1 MIKVLML
8 EDEEPAAKRLQKL
21 IKEMNEQVEV
31 LAVIDSIS
39 AAKEWLQKNQQPDL
53 MLVDIHLADGI
64 SLELFK
70 QVELSCPVIF
80 TTAYDEYALKAF
92 KLNSVDYLLKPIK
105 KDELQAAI
113 EKFKKQK
120 AKEQPQL
127 NMNQLL
133 EAVTQSSTD
142 KYRDRFVI
150 RYGEHIKTI
159 ETKDAAYFYT
169 EARANFLVTTDT
181 KRYVVDFN
189 LDQLES
195 MLDPAKFF
203 RINRQFIISLQS
215 IEEMTAWTKARV
227 RIKLKPA
234 TKIETIVST
243 ERSPEFKKWLAG
255 EH

>member
-21 IKEMNEQVEV
+21 MKEMNEPMEV
-31 LAVIDSIS
+31 VAVIDSIS
-39 AAKEWLQKNQQPDL
+39 TAKEWLQKNPQPDL
-53 MLVDIHLADGI
+53 LLADIHLADGI

-70 QVELSCPVIF
+70 LVGLNCPVIF

-105 KDELQAAI
+105 KDELQTAI
-113 EKFKKQK
+113 EKYKKQK

-127 NMNQLL
+127 NVNQLL
-133 EAVTQSSTD
+133 QAVSQTGTD

-169 EARANFLVTTDT
+169 EARANFLVTTDA

-195 MLDPAKFF
+195 MLNPAKFF

-227 RIKLKPA
+227 LIKLKPA

>member
-21 IKEMNEQVEV
+21 IKEMNEPVEV

-70 QVELSCPVIF
+70 QVELNCPVIF

-227 RIKLKPA
+227 LIKLKPA

>member
-1 MIKVLML
+1 ML

-21 IKEMNEQVEV
+21 LKELNEPVEI

-39 AAKEWLQKNQQPDL
+39 TAKEWLQKNPQPDL

-70 QVELSCPVIF
+70 QVELNCPIIF

-92 KLNSVDYLLKPIK
+92 KLNSIDYLLKPIK

-120 AKEQPQL
+120 AKEQPAL
-127 NMNQLL
+127 NMSQLM
-133 EAVTQSSTD
+133 EAVTHSNIE

-195 MLDPAKFF
+195 MLDPTKFF

-215 IEEMTAWTKARV
+215 IDEMTAWTKARV
-227 RIKLKPA
+227 LIKLKPP

-243 ERSPEFKKWLAG
+243 ERSPDFKKWLSG
-255 EH
+255 E